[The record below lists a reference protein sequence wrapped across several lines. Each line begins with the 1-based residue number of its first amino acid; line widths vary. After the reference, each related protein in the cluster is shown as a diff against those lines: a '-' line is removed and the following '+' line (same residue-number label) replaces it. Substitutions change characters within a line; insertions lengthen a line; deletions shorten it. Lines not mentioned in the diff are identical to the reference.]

1 VYFVLWYTMAMAH
14 AVSVRLD
21 EEAVG
26 ALNRLVSTGL
36 SQSEAVRSA
45 LIGAANRLYDMDSL
59 VAEAKALEADE
70 ADRAEMLAVAE
81 LMESLRAER

>member
-1 VYFVLWYTMAMAH
+1 MAH

>member
-1 VYFVLWYTMAMAH
+1 MAH

-59 VAEAKALEADE
+59 SAEAKGLEADE

-81 LMESLRAER
+81 LMEGLRAER

>member
-1 VYFVLWYTMAMAH
+1 MYFVLWYTMAMAH